1 MSREDLARQIM
12 EATQQST
19 QVDPQATQVDPQA
32 NLAQKILD
40 QSDLDQTE
48 ENDENI
54 FDTIS
59 NIFTGTKSTEFAAM
73 PEIGSYQGPG
83 SGKVA
88 LGLLLTPN
96 QQSQAE
102 IITKAL
108 PGSAVREDK
117 YGNPIINMPDGK
129 SFYLNKPGVSF
140 QDVLQTTA
148 QILQYIPGYNYVAK
162 KAAKSYLKRTLGQAA
177 VSGGTSVV
185 QDVGAG
191 LLGAEQFFDPSKTAV
206 AVIAPLAFEGVVV
219 PVGRTALTI
228 LKRIGKNKK
237 YVNVRQDGTIGLT
250 QQGKEVLEESGVD
263 PNSVSEQFVD
273 RFFRNYTKGLKNDID
288 KVKTEAEFGIDL
300 ASNQTGLAKDKI
312 SLADLYEAA
321 KGAFG
326 TTAQKQSIEFLE
338 KQNIQIKEGF
348 KSLINRFNKGQID
361 VADLEGAGSQ
371 ILDTVRKNYAKAEDN
386 IQTLYNVV
394 NKQAVFTG
402 GGSNIQLLPNSA
414 RKAVIDSVGSIEPA
428 IMPNTVA
435 ALKSLDDLAANV
447 NKSNMK
453 KADPVIFD
461 NFIKKRQFLNDLIDK
476 AKREGGPDYRAIVS
490 IKKSYDKF
498 LDDSIDNTLFAG
510 GDTVKALKNANQ
522 AYAESERKFG
532 VNPIIKNGIIIKD
545 KAGEVLHKII
555 NDIDVGSYEVIN
567 YAIGAKKL
575 GAGQVP
581 LRVIR
586 RLKKIIGVTDIEKSL
601 DNADFV
607 ALRTA
612 ALERVFG
619 NSFKNDKFLPSTL
632 VKEFD
637 EIFKNNKDFMKEL
650 FTTSEVGTL
659 RRFVDTVRKT
669 LAPADIMNFSNT
681 SSLLQRMIQQA
692 SRGFLG
698 GAAIKFGFGINGLLA
713 VRNAFDR
720 AGEVILQRKGRDRVL
735 QQIGDET
742 SNVLSKV
749 RKMITE
755 KTDPFIKTRIPIS
768 PRTRL
773 DVRVEKSPTIT
784 GSVQQQKGQKKDV
797 PAEQIQ
803 PYEMRD
809 QSQSAVP
816 TLDRNMFASLFPG
829 DTLGAAIQ
837 ERKR

>member
-12 EATQQST
+12 EATQQDT
-19 QVDPQATQVDPQA
+19 QVDSRA

-40 QSDLDQTE
+40 QSDFDQSE

-54 FDTIS
+54 FDKIS

-73 PEIGSYQGPG
+73 PEIGSYEGPG
-83 SGKVA
+83 AGKAA

-96 QQSQAE
+96 QKSQVE

-129 SFYLNKPGVSF
+129 SFYLNKPGASF

-177 VSGGTSVV
+177 VSGGTSIG
-185 QDVGAG
+185 QDLGAAA
-191 LLGAEQFFDPSKTAV
+191 LGAEQLIDPMKTAV
-206 AVIAPLAFEGVVV
+206 SVVAPLAFEGVLV
-219 PVGRTALTI
+219 PVGRAGLTI
-228 LKRIGKNKK
+228 LKRLGKNKK
-237 YVNVRQDGTIGLT
+237 YVNIRQDGTIGLT

-263 PNSVSEQFVD
+263 PNSVSDQFID

-326 TTAQKQSIEFLE
+326 TTAQKKSIEFLE
-338 KQNIQIKEGF
+338 KQNIQIKDGF
-348 KSLINRFNKGQID
+348 ESLINRFNKGQID
-361 VADLEGAGSQ
+361 VGDLEFAGGK
-371 ILDTVRKNYAKAEDN
+371 ILDTVQKNYKKAQDYTN
-386 IQTLYNVV
+386 TLFNVV

-402 GGSNIQLLPNSA
+402 GGSNIQLLTNSA

-447 NKSNMK
+447 NKASMK
-453 KADPVIFD
+453 KVDPVILD

-476 AKREGGPDYRAIVS
+476 AKREGGPDYRALVN
-490 IKKSYDKF
+490 IKQSYDKF
-498 LDDSIDNTLFAG
+498 LDDTIDNTLFAG
-510 GDTVKALKNANQ
+510 GDDAVKALKNANK
-522 AYAESERKFG
+522 AYAERERTFG
-532 VNPIIKNGIIIKD
+532 VNPIIKNGITIKD

-555 NDIDVGSYEVIN
+555 NDIEITGYEVIN

-601 DNADFV
+601 DNADFIS
-607 ALRTA
+607 LRTA

-632 VKEFD
+632 VTQFD

-650 FTTSEVGTL
+650 FTTSEVGQL

-669 LAPADIMNFSNT
+669 LPPADIMNFSNT

-698 GAAIKFGFGINGLLA
+698 ALALKMGGINALLA
-713 VRNAFDR
+713 ARNAFDR
-720 AGEVILQRKGRDRVL
+720 AGEVILQRKGRDQVL
-735 QQIGDET
+735 KKIGDET

-749 RKMITE
+749 RKMITK
-755 KTDPFIKTRIPIS
+755 KTDPFVKTRIPIS

-773 DVRVEKSPTIT
+773 DVRVEKSPTVT
-784 GSVQQQKGQKKDV
+784 GVVQQQTGQKKDV

>member
-12 EATQQST
+12 EASQQDT
-19 QVDPQATQVDPQA
+19 QVDSQA

-40 QSDLDQTE
+40 QSDFDQSE

-54 FDTIS
+54 FDKIS

-73 PEIGSYQGPG
+73 PEIGSYEGPG
-83 SGKVA
+83 AGKAA

-96 QQSQAE
+96 QKSQSE

-129 SFYLNKPGVSF
+129 SFYLNKPGASF

-206 AVIAPLAFEGVVV
+206 SVIAPLAFEGVLV
-219 PVGRTALTI
+219 PVGRAGLTL
-228 LKRIGKNKK
+228 LKRLGKNKK

-263 PNSVSEQFVD
+263 PNSVSDQFID

-288 KVKTEAEFGIDL
+288 KVKNETEFGIDL

-326 TTAQKQSIEFLE
+326 TTAQKKSIEFLE
-338 KQNIQIKEGF
+338 KQNIQIKDGF
-348 KSLINRFNKGQID
+348 QSLINRFNKGQID
-361 VADLEGAGSQ
+361 VADLEFAGGK
-371 ILDTVRKNYAKAEDN
+371 ILDTVQKNYRKAQDYTN
-386 IQTLYNVV
+386 TLFNVV

-402 GGSNIQLLPNSA
+402 GGSNIQLLTNSA

-447 NKSNMK
+447 NKASMK
-453 KADPVIFD
+453 KVDPVILD

-476 AKREGGPDYRAIVS
+476 AKREGGPDYRALVN
-490 IKKSYDKF
+490 IKQSYDKF
-498 LDDSIDNTLFAG
+498 LDDTIDNTLFAG
-510 GDTVKALKNANQ
+510 GDDAVKALKNANK
-522 AYAESERKFG
+522 AYAERERTFG
-532 VNPIIKNGIIIKD
+532 VNPIIKNGITIKD

-555 NDIDVGSYEVIN
+555 NDIEITGYEVIN

-632 VKEFD
+632 VTQFD

-650 FTTSEVGTL
+650 FTTSEVGQL

-669 LAPADIMNFSNT
+669 LPPADIMNFSNT

-698 GAAIKFGFGINGLLA
+698 ALALKMGGINALLA
-713 VRNAFDR
+713 ARNAFDR
-720 AGEVILQRKGRDRVL
+720 AGEVILQRKGRDQVL
-735 QQIGDET
+735 KQIGDET
-742 SNVLSKV
+742 TNVLGKV
-749 RKMITE
+749 RKMITK

-773 DVRVEKSPTIT
+773 DVRVEKSPTVT
-784 GSVQQQKGQKKDV
+784 GGVQQTIGQLKDV

-803 PYEMRD
+803 PYEMP
-809 QSQSAVP
+809 V
-816 TLDRNMFASLFPG
+816 LDRNMFDTLFPG
-829 DTLGAAIQ
+829 DTLGSAIQ
-837 ERKR
+837 DKKRFR

>member
-12 EATQQST
+12 EATQQ
-19 QVDPQATQVDPQA
+19 ATQVDSQA

-40 QSDLDQTE
+40 QSDLDQSE

-54 FDTIS
+54 FDKIS

-83 SGKVA
+83 AGKAA

-96 QQSQAE
+96 QKSQSE

-129 SFYLNKPGVSF
+129 SFYLNKPGASF

-206 AVIAPLAFEGVVV
+206 SVIAPLAFEGVLV
-219 PVGRTALTI
+219 PVGRAGLTL
-228 LKRIGKNKK
+228 LKRLGKNKK

-263 PNSVSEQFVD
+263 PNSVSDQFID

-288 KVKTEAEFGIDL
+288 KVKNETEFGIDL

-326 TTAQKQSIEFLE
+326 TTAQKKSIEFLE
-338 KQNIQIKEGF
+338 KQNIQIKDGF
-348 KSLINRFNKGQID
+348 QSLINRFNKGQID
-361 VADLEGAGSQ
+361 VADLETAGSQ
-371 ILDTVRKNYAKAEDN
+371 ILDTVRKNYVKAEDN
-386 IQTLYNVV
+386 IQTLFNVV

-402 GGSNIQLLPNSA
+402 GGSNIQLLTNSA

-447 NKSNMK
+447 NKANMK
-453 KADPVIFD
+453 KVDPVIFD

-476 AKREGGPDYRAIVS
+476 AKREGGPDYRALVN

-510 GDTVKALKNANQ
+510 GDDAVKALRKANQ
-522 AYAESERKFG
+522 AYADSQRKFG
-532 VNPIIKNGIIIKD
+532 VNPIIKNGITIKD

-555 NDIDVGSYEVIN
+555 NDMDVGPYEVIN

-586 RLKKIIGVTDIEKSL
+586 RLKKIIGVTDIKKSL
-601 DNADFV
+601 DNADFIS
-607 ALRTA
+607 LRTA

-632 VKEFD
+632 VTQFD

-650 FTTSEVGTL
+650 FTTSEIGTL

-698 GAAIKFGFGINGLLA
+698 ALALKMGGINALLA
-713 VRNAFDR
+713 ARNAFDR
-720 AGEVILQRKGRDRVL
+720 AGEVILQRKGRDQVL
-735 QQIGDET
+735 KQIGDET
-742 SNVLSKV
+742 SNVLGKV
-749 RKMITE
+749 RKMITK

-784 GSVQQQKGQKKDV
+784 GGVQQQLGQKKDV